1 MNLVQELQNAIVTL
15 DTMISQMKSR
25 GQDYAQARADY
36 EIAKAEKMLALR
48 DDGIAVTATRDLA
61 LGDRKV
67 AQLRLKKDVAETLY
81 KTVQEA
87 IQTQKL
93 KLRLMESQLQREW
106 GK

>member
-1 MNLVQELQNAIVTL
+1 MNLVQELQDAIKTL
-15 DTMISQMKSR
+15 DVMIKEMKSR
-25 GQDYAQARADY
+25 GQDYAQARANY
-36 EIAKAEKMLALR
+36 EIAKAETMLKLR

-61 LGDRKV
+61 LGNRNV

-93 KLRLMESQLQREW
+93 KMRLMEAQLQREW